1 MGEYNVL
8 HTKQLSQVPYMSPLD
23 EQHIICPS
31 IIHASMLLME
41 PILHMSVIT
50 YVVLNVQLKLMCWVF
65 CPGFV
70 S

>member
-41 PILHMSVIT
+41 PILYMSVIT
-50 YVVLNVQLKLMCWVF
+50 YMCN
-65 CPGFV
+65 
-70 S
+70 